1 MCDNFSPIRAVV
13 VKGRA
18 LGRQLGFPTANL
30 ELPDGYDGGLGV
42 FFACITIDGSIHYG
56 VLSVGARP
64 TIAEGLTPNAEFYIF
79 DFQSDIYG
87 KCVEVLPLKFL
98 REERKFDSTDALK
111 AQIAVDV
118 SQARELL
125 ECR

>member
-1 MCDNFSPIRAVV
+1 MCDNFSSIRAVV

-30 ELPDGYDGGLGV
+30 DLPSGYDGGFGV
-42 FFACITIDGSIHYG
+42 FFASITIDGSTYYG
-56 VLSVGARP
+56 VLSIGTRP
-64 TIAEGLTPNAEFYIF
+64 TIANGLSANAEFYIF
-79 DFQSDIYG
+79 DFQGDIYG

-98 REERKFDSTDALK
+98 REELKFDSIDALK

-118 SQARELL
+118 SRAKALRLV
-125 ECR
+125 